1 MKTLVSRP
9 VTNVRKVAVLDVELS
24 RGSGGLAGEYFPR
37 RKPLGHDGAAA
48 WVWVAYTH
56 LVIVVQN
63 LVLRATFGDLATGL

>member
-24 RGSGGLAGEYFPR
+24 RGPGSLTGEYFPWR
-37 RKPLGHDGAAA
+37 EPLGHDGAAA
-48 WVWVAYTH
+48 WVWAAHTA